1 MDHVGASIPAPP
13 EPNNSVQLTAY
24 SARCAPAF
32 GSSSRPL
39 GAYLLLRNVKYPK
52 ANFIARP
59 SVDKLC
65 TLWRQVLTESFS
77 HKE

>member
-1 MDHVGASIPAPP
+1 VSPAAQQGLAADGRNTLVMAPRLSPP
-13 EPNNSVQLTAY
+13 LKPT
-24 SARCAPAF
+24 
-32 GSSSRPL
+32 PL

-65 TLWRQVLTESFS
+65 TLWRQVLTENFS